1 MAYDRFWS
9 PNEPVPDVPADNCQ
23 PAVVVV
29 GEALN
34 LVWSSNRVLYHSVRL
49 DTGWSSPVRIIAGE
63 QPALAAAPDGRLH
76 CLFANPFVGN
86 WEIYHTTFCD
96 GKWSLP
102 KPVSR
107 TSGVSS
113 HPAVVADGDG
123 ALHAVWADTTPGESV
138 IYYGTL
144 GSAVD
149 LEQCANPKRPG
160 MLPDACRC
168 CRGRRMR
175 GVAGPHVPEQRVRR
189 VLRHC
194 AGGQWS
200 LPDIVSDSAYAHSVK
215 PSITTNSR
223 GDVHLV
229 WLEEEAAL
237 FAVRHS
243 DRRVNGWSQPVAVS
257 TGSQDCRQARI
268 VANPQGYLQVVW
280 IEGNTLHHRVRPPD
294 YDATWWVPQTA
305 QGEYREA
312 SDLGAVV
319 DPTGELHVVWSGYG
333 DGETRLLYYAQRSAI
348 FAPALS
354 TGSARSLRR
363 RTPL

>member
-23 PAVVVV
+23 PAVATV
-29 GEALN
+29 GETLN

-63 QPALAAAPDGRLH
+63 QPSLAATPDGKLH

-86 WEIYHTTFCD
+86 WEIYHTTFC
-96 GKWSLP
+96 GEKWSLP

-113 HPAVVADGDG
+113 HPSVVTDGDG
-123 ALHAVWADTTPGESV
+123 ALHAVWSDTTPGESV
-138 IYYGTL
+138 IYHGTL
-144 GSAVD
+144 GPAVIWSSAPIANGRGCFPTLAAVSGGD
-149 LEQCANPKRPG
+149 VCVAWQDRASQSNAFDVYCA
-160 MLPDACRC
+160 MLHE
-168 CRGRRMR
+168 GR
-175 GVAGPHVPEQRVRR
+175 
-189 VLRHC
+189 
-194 AGGQWS
+194 WS

-215 PSITTNSR
+215 PSITANSR

-229 WLEEEAAL
+229 WLEEASAVFE
-237 FAVRHS
+237 VRHS
-243 DRRVNGWSQPVAVS
+243 DRRVNGWSQPVAIS
-257 TGSQDCRQARI
+257 TRSQDCRQARI
-268 VANPQGYLQVVW
+268 IANPQGYLQVVW

-294 YDATWWVPQTA
+294 YDSTWWVPQTA

-312 SDLGAVV
+312 SDLGTVV

-333 DGETRLLYYAQRSAI
+333 DGETRLLYYAKRSAI
-348 FAPALS
+348 FAPAQH
-354 TGSARSLRR
+354 RQR
-363 RTPL
+363 P